1 MKPIIRITIASA
13 LIIAVI
19 GSILILRFHG
29 HNNRTK
35 DKAAGMITG
44 MVTSGGNK
52 IITGVLIIASTG
64 TITDPL
70 PVLNAKALPNP
81 PLYETVS
88 GADGKYTL
96 EVRASG
102 TSYNMRAFYSVINSD
117 NQTFTTTSKTR
128 SGIIINKG
136 SKVPDQNFAWP

>member
-1 MKPIIRITIASA
+1 MKLTIRIAAA
-13 LIIAVI
+13 LLVAA
-19 GSILILRFHG
+19 ILGVGIVSRRGHG
-29 HNNRTK
+29 NRTK

-44 MVTSGGNK
+44 TVMAGGNK

-102 TSYNMRAFYSVINSD
+102 TSYNMRAFYSVMNSD

-128 SGIIINKG
+128 AGITVNKG
-136 SKVPDQNFAWP
+136 SKVPDQNFVWP